1 MFRKLWLS
9 VVLALVGLVALGTG
23 CKSDE
28 DKFCEAMRKLES
40 SYSDEECKG
49 DLEDIK
55 RSCTNADEVI
65 SCAAAAETE
74 DAMRDCQK
82 KCKEK
87 E

>member
-1 MFRKLWLS
+1 MFKRL
-9 VVLALVGLVALGTG
+9 VTVAAFALVGLGLLGTG

-28 DKFCEAMRKLES
+28 DKFCEAMKKLES
-40 SYSDEECKG
+40 GYTDEECKG

-55 RSCTNADEVI
+55 QGCSNADEVI

-74 DAMRDCQK
+74 QAMEACEQ

-87 E
+87 